1 MATQNV
7 QKDVV
12 EMKQDSERN
21 VLLNLGGDTWP
32 SDNTD
37 FLVNMNSHKMRNY
50 PLAEDS
56 SSCDTVEE
64 DIQNLPESTD
74 SHNLLVKTEEKKLI
88 GNPSKQS
95 LSADIEHQNLPP
107 NSENQILQVPGK
119 TDDQIRPGNLLSDT
133 FHLVVPSNT
142 EFVVIEHNSAA
153 KKTDSETAKNS
164 GIKMMSSSEYSFESV
179 YSTSITSDVC
189 NRIPLTKQIT
199 SRGSKKGKKK
209 KRKNDEKNS
218 DIPKKKKKKEKQKR
232 KHYDGERR
240 VKPKKRKK
248 SKEGQEISKDVKQ
261 LQKINVPPES
271 KSKVKKMSKIP
282 EYPPDFVEGPW
293 GRYIPE
299 KILVHI
305 FKTIVNRDGV
315 FPLLPRVSRVCKLW
329 NKASQDLSLWK
340 YVDLS
345 WGRIRRTENQLIRL
359 SKQWLQHTSDLN
371 LNGWGTT
378 LTTRGV
384 SAIAKSCSQLT
395 SISLAQC
402 TRISR
407 ECVQLLADHCPN
419 LTSIDLSGVSK
430 RYSSQ
435 YSPVSPASLKHL
447 VSRCGKNLARLILAE
462 NEVAAMTSVLNA
474 ISESCPRLEELD
486 ISNLTVLGGSLVL
499 FLEELQHG
507 CPSLRILRAANT
519 PLSLSTVSLIKQ
531 AQSPGFQELEELSIA
546 LESDYQSGLSDSGL
560 ERITKASC
568 KLKLLDVRGCRNI
581 SVSGL
586 VHVPAWDIQHLYLAQ
601 SAAARMSNLEL
612 VLQKWS
618 HSLEVVDLS
627 WANNEEAINQAIET
641 LATSEN
647 GCSIRILDLSG
658 SAISYSTIKT
668 LLSKCSL
675 LRTLN
680 LQSCRSLPR
689 GMKRLYSNEDLFRLH
704 SDILAKKFEEAV

>member
-1 MATQNV
+1 MLAFPWYQ
-7 QKDVV
+7 
-12 EMKQDSERN
+12 E
-21 VLLNLGGDTWP
+21 
-32 SDNTD
+32 
-37 FLVNMNSHKMRNY
+37 LVN
-50 PLAEDS
+50 
-56 SSCDTVEE
+56 
-64 DIQNLPESTD
+64 
-74 SHNLLVKTEEKKLI
+74 
-88 GNPSKQS
+88 
-95 LSADIEHQNLPP
+95 
-107 NSENQILQVPGK
+107 
-119 TDDQIRPGNLLSDT
+119 
-133 FHLVVPSNT
+133 
-142 EFVVIEHNSAA
+142 
-153 KKTDSETAKNS
+153 
-164 GIKMMSSSEYSFESV
+164 
-179 YSTSITSDVC
+179 
-189 NRIPLTKQIT
+189 
-199 SRGSKKGKKK
+199 
-209 KRKNDEKNS
+209 
-218 DIPKKKKKKEKQKR
+218 
-232 KHYDGERR
+232 
-240 VKPKKRKK
+240 
-248 SKEGQEISKDVKQ
+248 
-261 LQKINVPPES
+261 
-271 KSKVKKMSKIP
+271 
-282 EYPPDFVEGPW
+282 
-293 GRYIPE
+293 
-299 KILVHI
+299 
-305 FKTIVNRDGV
+305 
-315 FPLLPRVSRVCKLW
+315 RVSRVCKLW

-359 SKQWLQHTSDLN
+359 SKQWLRHTSDLN

-407 ECVQLLADHCPN
+407 ECIQLLADHCPN
-419 LTSIDLSGVSK
+419 LTSIDLSGASK

-435 YSPVSPASLKHL
+435 YSPISPASLKHL
-447 VSRCGKNLARLILAE
+447 VSRCGKNLTRLILAE
-462 NEVAAMTSVLNA
+462 NEVAAMTSVLHA

-507 CPSLRILRAANT
+507 CPSLRILRVANT

-560 ERITKASC
+560 ERITKASR

-627 WANNEEAINQAIET
+627 WANNEEAINQAIEA
-641 LATSEN
+641 LATAEN
-647 GCSIRILDLSG
+647 GCSIRMLDLSG
-658 SAISYSTIKT
+658 SAVSYSTVKT

-689 GMKRLYSNEDLFRLH
+689 GMKRLYSNEDLFRLQ
-704 SDILAKKFEEAV
+704 SDIVARKFEEAT